1 MNKASG
7 SRLQTLF
14 RNGDY
19 FLAIA
24 LFAVIMLLVLPLPK
38 LGLDMLLA
46 MNIAGSL
53 LILLVIIYVKEPV
66 QFSVF
71 PTLLLVI
78 TLYRLSLN
86 IASTRLILLEGDAGK
101 IIRSFGEFVV
111 GGNYVVGGV
120 IFLILVLVNFIVITK
135 GSGRIAEVAARFT
148 LDAMPGKQMAIDAEL
163 NAGAIDEKV
172 ATKRRNKIQ
181 QESDFYGKMDGA
193 SKFVRGDAIA
203 GLLITLINVIGG
215 FAIGVMQKGMAFDDA
230 ARHYSLLSIGDGL
243 VSQIPAL
250 VVSVAAG
257 LLVTRTAGSQNLG
270 SSFARQLASYPRALA
285 ILAGLLGF
293 FALLPGMPKIPF
305 VLLGVL
311 AGFAALTM
319 MKVQENRSEFAD
331 MLEDAD
337 GDDEAMAGAASSAA
351 GKGSDGAGNQ
361 QAANTP
367 APASKEE
374 LQKLADVEP
383 LAIELGYSL
392 LDLADSK
399 RGGDLLDRVTG
410 IRKSLAREMGL
421 VLPPIAVRDNLEME
435 TNGYSFLMRGRIIA
449 KGTLH
454 ANRWLAMNVAGSSI
468 QIRGEQTREP
478 VFNLEATWVD
488 EENRKIAEL
497 HGYTVVDSASVLITH
512 LSEVLR
518 QNCSQL
524 LSRQDVQ
531 GMLDHVKTSHP
542 SLINELIPDLAN
554 LGLIQRVLQNLLLE
568 QVPIKHLAVILECI
582 ADFAPHSKNPDDLSE
597 QARRRLAPFFVPELS
612 DEQGALNA
620 VTLDPRL
627 EQNLVSRIQRS
638 NFEVGLSIDPQT
650 AHNTL
655 NELNR
660 LMTEMTENNLPP
672 VILTVADLRL
682 PFKRFFE
689 SSLPRMTVLSY
700 QEIPSNIE
708 IRHFGVATA
717 PVPSSSKA
725 TTSADKPA
733 TAGTPS

>member
-1 MNKASG
+1 MSATSAS
-7 SRLQTLF
+7 RIQTLF

-24 LFAVIMLLVLPLPK
+24 LFSVIMLLVLPLPK

-46 MNIAGSL
+46 INIAVSL

-66 QFSVF
+66 QFSIF

-86 IASTRLILLEGDAGK
+86 IASTRLILLEADAGK

-120 IFLILVLVNFIVITK
+120 IFLILVLVNFVVITK

-172 ATKRRNKIQ
+172 ATQRRTKIQ

-215 FAIGVMQKGMAFDDA
+215 FAIGVMQKGMAFDEA
-230 ARHYSLLSIGDGL
+230 ARLYSLLSIGDGL

-270 SSFARQLASYPRALA
+270 TSFARQLASYPRALA

-293 FALLPGMPKIPF
+293 FAILPGMPKIPF

-311 AGFAALTM
+311 AGLAALTM
-319 MKVQENRSEFAD
+319 MKVQENRSEFSELLDEA
-331 MLEDAD
+331 DAD
-337 GDDEAMAGAASSAA
+337 TAVPSKGAASSAA
-351 GKGSDGAGNQ
+351 TAGSKEQ
-361 QAANTP
+361 QAASTS

-435 TNGYSFLMRGRIIA
+435 TNGYTFLMRGRAIA

-468 QIRGEQTREP
+468 SIRGEQTREP

-497 HGYTVVDSASVLITH
+497 HGFTVVDSASVLITH

-518 QNCSQL
+518 QHCSQL
-524 LSRQDVQ
+524 LTRQDVQ

-568 QVPIKHLAVILECI
+568 QVPIKHLVVILECI
-582 ADFAPHSKNPDDLSE
+582 ADFAPHTKNPDDLSE
-597 QARRRLAPFFVPELS
+597 QARRRLAPFFVPELG
-612 DEQGALNA
+612 DENGALQA

-660 LMTEMTENNLPP
+660 LMTEMTENNLAP

-717 PVPSSSKA
+717 PVPSNQKSN
-725 TTSADKPA
+725 TPSASPA
-733 TAGTPS
+733 AAGTPN